1 MSDESAPPIVPGHK
15 PQREER
21 RGVLLV
27 FLSALSWSFGGAIAR
42 FLEVQDSWAIIFWRS
57 LWASL
62 FLLGFMLLRDGGRGT
77 LRLFSGMGWPGIAVG
92 LCFATASS
100 SFVVALAYTTVAN
113 ILLMQAGG
121 AADRGADRPSSPSAR
136 RLPGHLAGDC
146 GGHRRRRQSWSRSPS
161 AARVSPIGDGLAI
174 LIAVMFAVAT

>member
-1 MSDESAPPIVPGHK
+1 MSEESALPITAGHEA
-15 PQREER
+15 QRDER

-27 FLSALSWSFGGAIAR
+27 FLSALFWSFGGAIAR
-42 FLEVQDSWAIIFWRS
+42 FLEVQDSWAVVFWRS
-57 LWASL
+57 LWACL

-113 ILLMQAGG
+113 ILLMQAGVPLI
-121 AADRGADRPSSPSAR
+121 AALIAFLVFGEKAAPATW
-136 RLPGHLAGDC
+136 LAIAAVI
-146 GGHRRRRQSWSRSPS
+146 GGVAIMVSDSFSGK
-161 AARVSPIGDGLAI
+161 VSPIGDGLAM
-174 LIAVMFAVAT
+174 LIAVMFAVQP